1 MSSLR
6 FDPKGWDATYIAEKN
21 NLLYLL
27 SGFNFKVEQI
37 GATSINSG
45 RSNRNVDIMVVAESI
60 PDVYSIVS
68 KLQTSKY
75 KSLDYLSDSEIVTLV
90 KQTKVNGYGITLR
103 VVANASRW
111 HLRINAF
118 QIYLN
123 ENYQNIKRY
132 NDFRAELSRK
142 YRHDWKSYYRC
153 KRDFINAAI
162 DERFKFE

>member
-27 SGFNFKVEQI
+27 SCFNFKVEQI
-37 GATSINSG
+37 GASSINSG
-45 RSNRNVDIMVVAESI
+45 RSNRNVDIMIVAESI
-60 PDVYSIVS
+60 PDVYSIVA
-68 KLQTSKY
+68 KLQTAKY

-132 NDFRAELSRK
+132 NDFRAELSHK
-142 YRHDWKSYYRC
+142 YHHDWKSYYRC

>member
-1 MSSLR
+1 MNLR
-6 FDPKGWDATYIAEKN
+6 FDPKGWDATYIAERN

-27 SGFNFKVEQI
+27 SGFNFQIEQI

-45 RSNRNVDIMVVAESI
+45 RSNRNVDILIVVDSVL
-60 PDVYSIVS
+60 DLSSVTM
-68 KLQTSKY
+68 KLQTAKY
-75 KSLDYLSDSEIVTLV
+75 KLLDYLSDHEISTFV
-90 KQTKVNGYGITLR
+90 KQTKVNKYGVTLR
-103 VVANASRW
+103 VVVKASKW

-132 NDFRAELSRK
+132 NDFRAALSQK
-142 YRHDWKSYYRC
+142 YKKDWKSYYRC
-153 KRDFINAAI
+153 KRDFINAVI